1 MIDIKLVRE
10 NPEMVKENI
19 KKKFQDQKLVL
30 VDEVIDLDQKVR
42 DLKKNGD
49 ALRSKRNSISNEI
62 GQLMR
67 DKKVDEA
74 NDKKKKLKILMNN

>member
-1 MIDIKLVRE
+1 M
-10 NPEMVKENI
+10 
-19 KKKFQDQKLVL
+19 
-30 VDEVIDLDQKVR
+30 R

-74 NDKKKKLKILMNN
+74 NDKKKKLKY